1 MALLQPCNY
10 EAQLFSH
17 SRLSRVATHLRLLG
31 FELLIDLISQVSQRF
46 IHLLVNLLV
55 LGFLLLE
62 RIIERFDLFKLL
74 GKSRFKLF
82 HSTIILLKVELDAVD
97 LPIVFLETITKVIQ
111 CCLALVLMLIGDFA
125 DFFAHGLVDV
135 SGGI

>member
-17 SRLSRVATHLRLLG
+17 SRLSGVVVRLRLLG
-31 FELLIDLISQVSQRF
+31 FKLFIDLISQVSQRF

-55 LGFLLLE
+55 LGFLLLK

-82 HSTIILLKVELDAVD
+82 HSTIILLKVELDAVN
-97 LPIVFLETITKVIQ
+97 LPIVFLETIPKVIQ

-125 DFFAHGLVDV
+125 DFFAHRFVDV
-135 SGGI
+135 SRGI

>member
-1 MALLQPCNY
+1 M
-10 EAQLFSH
+10 
-17 SRLSRVATHLRLLG
+17 
-31 FELLIDLISQVSQRF
+31 
-46 IHLLVNLLV
+46 LVNLLV
-55 LGFLLLE
+55 LGFLLLK

-82 HSTIILLKVELDAVD
+82 HSTIILLKVELNAVD
-97 LPIVFLETITKVIQ
+97 LPIVFLETIPKVIQ

-125 DFFAHGLVDV
+125 DFLAHRLVDV

>member
-17 SRLSRVATHLRLLG
+17 SRFSRVATRLRLLG
-31 FELLIDLISQVSQRF
+31 FELFIDLISQVSQRF

-55 LGFLLLE
+55 LGFLLLK

-97 LPIVFLETITKVIQ
+97 LPIVFLETIPKVIQ
-111 CCLALVLMLIGDFA
+111 CCLALVLMLIGDFTN
-125 DFFAHGLVDV
+125 FFAHRLVDV
-135 SGGI
+135 SSGI